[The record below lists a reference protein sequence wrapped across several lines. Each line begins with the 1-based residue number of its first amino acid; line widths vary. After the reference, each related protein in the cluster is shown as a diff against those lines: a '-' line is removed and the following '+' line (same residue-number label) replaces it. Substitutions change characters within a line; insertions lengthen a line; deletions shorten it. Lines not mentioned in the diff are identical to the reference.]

1 MNHDVSSV
9 QTHFCITLALIDI
22 CAVAVTVYTELLIRT
37 ITLRHFKRLKGMLH
51 GEVLFQIDGLVFSV

>member
-9 QTHFCITLALIDI
+9 QTHFCITLIDI